1 MAGFVAFGGART
13 TPRHAGGAAAP
24 VSAWAPLRRRVFFA
38 LWIAAL
44 ASNLGTWMQNVGA
57 AWLMT
62 SLSKSPLMVSL
73 IQTASSLPIVLLAL
87 PGGALADIVDR
98 RRLLIFSQVWMMVAA
113 GALGLLTLLHM
124 TTEWTVLGL
133 SFMLGIG
140 SALNAPAWQAIIP
153 ELVPREEL
161 AAAVTLNGINFN
173 LARAAGPALGG
184 FVVAWLGSGANF
196 VLNAASF
203 LGVMIVLYAWRRESR
218 PGVLPAERI
227 LSAIRVGVR
236 YVRHAPALRAVLVR
250 TVAFVVGAS
259 AMWAVL
265 PLIARWQ
272 LGLMATGFGLL
283 LAWFGVGA
291 VIGGA
296 LLTQLQRRASRDN
309 IVHGATVLFI
319 AMTIG
324 LAFTHNSIVAGLL
337 LALGGAAWVW
347 AFSILNVAAQLAVP
361 RWVQGRAL
369 AIYQIAVQG
378 GMAGASVLWG
388 VAAER
393 WGLHLA
399 LWCGAASMLAGF
411 AAYRWRLAAADEVE
425 TDPASPWPYPQTA
438 IEIDP
443 DSGPAMITLE
453 YRIDPSKT
461 EDFVSAMRDLRRIRL
476 RDGAVFWGLF
486 VDLERPDRF
495 VEHFITET
503 WVEHLRQHERMISS
517 DVVFVS
523 RARSFQV
530 GDAIITHLVNADA
543 VAGRNTGSFKIIPSS
558 DPGEPAPGNRDPA
571 NSEPASSTIAAASGI
586 SDPKSDTS
594 PSDTASGN
602 RNPGNPEPA
611 PGTSNAAVEGH
622 GVIEQADPSL
632 KKVRL

>member
-1 MAGFVAFGGART
+1 MSGFLAFGGART
-13 TPRHAGGAAAP
+13 TPRHEAGAFAP
-24 VSAWAPLRRRVFFA
+24 MSAWAPLHRRVFFA

-62 SLSKSPLMVSL
+62 SLSRSPLMVSL
-73 IQTASSLPIVLLAL
+73 IQTASSLPIFLLAL

-98 RRLLIFSQVWMMVAA
+98 RRLLIFSQAWMMVAA
-113 GALGLLTLLHM
+113 GALGILTVFHM

-133 SFMLGIG
+133 SFMLGVG

-153 ELVPREEL
+153 ELVPREQL

-184 FVVAWLGSGANF
+184 FVVAWIGSGANF
-196 VLNAASF
+196 LLNAASF

-218 PGVLPAERI
+218 PGVLPAERM

-236 YVRHAPALRAVLVR
+236 YVRYAPALRAVLVR

-272 LGLMATGFGLL
+272 LGLLATGFGLL

-296 LLTQLQRRASRDN
+296 LLTRLQQRASRDN

-319 AMTIG
+319 AMTVG
-324 LAFTHNSIVAGLL
+324 LAFTHNSMVAGVL

-347 AFSILNVAAQLAVP
+347 AFSVLNVAAQLAVP

-369 AIYQIAVQG
+369 AVYQIAVQG

-388 VAAER
+388 VAAEH
-393 WGLHLA
+393 WGLHVA
-399 LWCGAASMLAGF
+399 LWGGAASMLAGF
-411 AAYRWRLAAADEVE
+411 AAYRWQLAAADEE

-438 IEIDP
+438 IEVDP
-443 DSGPAMITLE
+443 NSGPAMITLE
-453 YRIDPSKT
+453 YRIDLSKT
-461 EDFVSAMRDLRRIRL
+461 EEFVSAMRELRRIRL

-517 DVVFVS
+517 DVVYVS

-530 GDAIITHLVNADA
+530 GETIITHLINADA
-543 VAGRNTGSFKIIPSS
+543 VAGRNTGTFKIVPSA
-558 DPGEPAPGNRDPA
+558 DIGEPGTGKGESGTGN
-571 NSEPASSTIAAASGI
+571 
-586 SDPKSDTS
+586 
-594 PSDTASGN
+594 
-602 RNPGNPEPA
+602 
-611 PGTSNAAVEGH
+611 
-622 GVIEQADPSL
+622 GVIEEAAPMF